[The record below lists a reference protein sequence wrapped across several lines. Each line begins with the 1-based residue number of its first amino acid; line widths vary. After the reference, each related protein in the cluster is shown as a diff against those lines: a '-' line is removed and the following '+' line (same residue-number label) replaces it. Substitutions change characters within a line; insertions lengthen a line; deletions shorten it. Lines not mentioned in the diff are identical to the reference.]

1 MIRLF
6 VKSIT
11 EFMGNPA
18 DLQVHLLPPTEEKEP
33 QAILLYLKSIT
44 DEAKINELVLKPIQ
58 DAFLEKD
65 DLSDLSGIFIH
76 NGFPVNGSLIDKNV
90 SSVALQLF
98 EGKCVLLTN
107 GLKNAIAADVSQWHD
122 RSVTPPETEHSLIG
136 PRDAFV
142 EDLNVNISMIR
153 RRIRHEDLHIE
164 QFTVGTKSRTTI
176 NLVYMKSLVNNQV
189 LEQLQ
194 QRLQSIETDVLVD
207 TTQLGH
213 MITNKSKS
221 FNPFPLFQTTERP
234 DKVVPA
240 IMEGRILLLAN
251 TTPTGALF
259 PATVTALYQT
269 TDDYYFPSLSGTF
282 LRMVRFTG
290 LLTTLFLPGLYVS
303 ITSVNYDV
311 LRIQFML
318 AVAASREGVPYP
330 AYIEVLIMM
339 TLLELI
345 NEATVRLPK
354 VIGGTATI
362 VGGLIIGTSAAQSHL
377 VSNIMIVITGAVAV
391 GSYTVANYMI
401 GIAWRMSSYALML
414 LAIPWGLNGMAIGSA
429 FILLYLCHI
438 KSMGVP
444 YLSPLSTFQLRE
456 LFSDALLRLPTMMN
470 PFRPSIYSPAAKG
483 TRRVR
488 LRKGEDLL

>member
-1 MIRLF
+1 
-6 VKSIT
+6 
-11 EFMGNPA
+11 MGNPA
-18 DLQVHLLPPTEEKEP
+18 DLRIHLLPPAEEKEP
-33 QAILLYLKSIT
+33 QAVLLYLSTIT
-44 DEAKINELVLKPIQ
+44 DRTKIHELFLQPIQ
-58 DAFLEKD
+58 DAFLEERD
-65 DLSDLSGIFIH
+65 SGDLSALFVQ
-76 NGFPVNGSLIDKNV
+76 NGLPINGNLVDKKV

-98 EGKCVLLTN
+98 EGKCVFLAN
-107 GLKNAIAADVSQWHD
+107 GLKKAVAADVSQWHD

-136 PRDAFV
+136 PKDAFV
-142 EDLNVNISMIR
+142 EDLEINLSMIR
-153 RRIRHEDLHIE
+153 RRIRHEDLLIE
-164 QFTVGTKSRTTI
+164 SFTVGTKSRTTV
-176 NLVYMKSLVNNQV
+176 NLVYMKSLVNKQV
-189 LEQLQ
+189 LDQLRQ
-194 QRLQSIETDVLVD
+194 KLQTIELDVLVD

-213 MITNKSKS
+213 MITNQTKP

-234 DKVVPA
+234 DKVVPS
-240 IMEGRILLLAN
+240 IMEGRVLLLAD
-251 TTPTGALF
+251 TSPTGAIF
-259 PATVTALYQT
+259 PATVIALYQA
-269 TDDYYFPSLSGTF
+269 TDDFYFPSLSGTF

-290 LLTTLFLPGLYVS
+290 LITTLFLPGLYVS

-339 TLLELI
+339 VLLELI

-362 VGGLIIGTSAAQSHL
+362 VGGLIIGSSAAQSHL

-401 GIAWRMSSYALML
+401 GVAWRMMSYALMV

-438 KSMGVP
+438 KSVGVP
-444 YLSPLSTFQLRE
+444 YLSPLSTFQLKE
-456 LFSDALLRLPTMMN
+456 LFSDALLRLPVMMN
-470 PFRPSIYSPAAKG
+470 PFRPSTYSPAAKG
-483 TRRVR
+483 TRRIR
-488 LRKGEDLL
+488 LRKGEDQL

>member
-1 MIRLF
+1 MVRHF

-18 DLQVHLLPPTEEKEP
+18 DLQVQLLPPTEGKEP
-33 QAILLYLKSIT
+33 QAALLFLSSIT
-44 DEAKINELVLKPIQ
+44 DEAKINELFLQPIQ
-58 DAFLEKD
+58 NVFLGQGNLQE
-65 DLSDLSGIFIH
+65 LSGIFVH
-76 NGFPVNGSLIDKNV
+76 NSFPTNGCMIDKNV
-90 SSVALQLF
+90 PSVALQLF
-98 EGKCVLLTN
+98 GAKCVLVAN
-107 GLKNAIAADVSQWHD
+107 SLKDAVAVDVSQWHN
-122 RSVTPPETEHSLIG
+122 RSVTPPETEHSLVG

-153 RRIRHEDLHIE
+153 RRIRHEDLLIE
-164 QFTVGTKSRTTI
+164 QFTVGAKSRTKVS
-176 NLVYMKSLVNNQV
+176 LVYMKGLVNHQV

-194 QRLQSIETDVLVD
+194 QRIQAIEPDVLLD
-207 TTQLGH
+207 TTQLGQ
-213 MITNKSKS
+213 MITNKNKS

-234 DKVVPA
+234 DKVVA
-240 IMEGRILLLAN
+240 ALMEGRILLLAD
-251 TTPTGALF
+251 TTPTGAIF
-259 PATVTALYQT
+259 PATITALYQT

-282 LRMVRFTG
+282 IRMVRFAG
-290 LLTTLFLPGLYVS
+290 LLITLFLPGLYVS

-311 LRIQFML
+311 LRVQFML

-330 AYIEVLIMM
+330 AFIEVLIMI

-362 VGGLIIGTSAAQSHL
+362 VGGLIIGASAAQSHL
-377 VSNIMIVITGAVAV
+377 VSNIMIVITGAVAI

-401 GIAWRMSSYALML
+401 GIAWRMSSYGLML

-456 LFSDALLRLPTMMN
+456 LFSDALLRLPTTMN
-470 PFRPSIYSPAAKG
+470 PFRSSVYSPAVKDSK
-483 TRRVR
+483 RVR